1 MSMGLFTVL
10 IFVGIFIGVF
20 MGFPIAFTLAG
31 LGAVFG
37 FIGWGD
43 AIIPLMASK
52 SFAVMQNYTYVSIPL
67 FIFMGAMLDKSGV
80 ADKAFAVLNYWL
92 RNIKGGLAI
101 ATIILCTI
109 FAACT
114 GVVGASVTA
123 MGLLAL
129 PPMIKRGYNH
139 ALATGV
145 VASGGTLG
153 ILIPPS
159 IMLVLYGPMANI
171 SVVDL
176 FSSAIVP
183 GLMLAAGYLAYVIVF
198 VHVKKDAIVT
208 PPDYEGDNEVYTIMD
223 GVKAFVPFMFI
234 IFMVLGL
241 ILFGVCSPTEASAA
255 GAFGAIILA
264 AAYKKIN
271 LKVMFD
277 SGKSTLATSAMV
289 MFVAVGAN
297 IFTSVF
303 FGCGCDRVM
312 TNFVMNLG
320 FGMWGTLIAVLILV
334 FILGML
340 IDWIGILLIVVPI
353 FLPIMAEYGIDTL
366 WASML
371 IIVML
376 QSSFLTPPFAYA
388 LFYIKGIAPK
398 GVTIGSIY
406 KGVIPF
412 ICIIFIVLGLLMM
425 FPGIV
430 HFLPNLMKSLQG

>member
-1 MSMGLFTVL
+1 MTIELFTL
-10 IFVGIFIGVF
+10 LMFVGILIGVF

-31 LGAVFG
+31 LGCVFG
-37 FIGWGD
+37 FLGWGD
-43 AIIPLMASK
+43 SIIPLMASK
-52 SFAVMQNYTYVSIPL
+52 SYSVMQNYTYVAIPL
-67 FIFMGAMLDKSGV
+67 FVFMGAMLDKSGV

-92 RNIKGGLAI
+92 RNIKGGLGI

-139 ALATGV
+139 SLATGIIG
-145 VASGGTLG
+145 AGGTLG

-159 IMLVLYGPMANI
+159 IMLVLFGPMANI

-176 FSSAIVP
+176 FSAAIVP
-183 GLMLAAGYLAYVIVF
+183 GLMLAAGYLIYVIIY
-198 VHVKKDAIVT
+198 VHVKKDAIVP
-208 PPDYEGDNEVYTIMD
+208 PPDLEEEEEKYTIVD
-223 GVKAFVPFMFI
+223 GLKAFVPFLFI

-255 GAFGAIILA
+255 GAFASILLA
-264 AAYKKIN
+264 LVYKK
-271 LKVMFD
+271 LTWQVVWDAAKGAL
-277 SGKSTLATSAMV
+277 STSAMV

-303 FGCGCDRVM
+303 FGVGADRVL
-312 TNFVMNLG
+312 TNFVLNLG
-320 FGMWGTLIAVLILV
+320 LGTWGTIISVLLLV
-334 FILGML
+334 FVLGML
-340 IDWIGILLIVVPI
+340 IDWVGILLIVVPI
-353 FLPIMAEYGIDTL
+353 FMPIITGLGVDPL

-388 LFYIKGIAPK
+388 LFYIKGIAPP
-398 GVTIGSIY
+398 GVTIGEIY

-412 ICIIFIVLGLLMM
+412 VLIILAEVALLMF

-430 HFLPNLMKSLQG
+430 TFLPNLM

>member
-1 MSMGLFTVL
+1 MTIELFTIL
-10 IFVGIFIGVF
+10 MFVGILVGVF

-31 LGAVFG
+31 LGCVFG
-37 FIGWGD
+37 FLGWGD
-43 AIIPLMASK
+43 SIIPLMASK
-52 SFAVMQNYTYVSIPL
+52 SYSVMQNYTYVAIPL
-67 FIFMGAMLDKSGV
+67 FVFMGAMLDKSGV

-92 RNIKGGLAI
+92 RNIKGGLGI

-139 ALATGV
+139 SLATGIIG
-145 VASGGTLG
+145 AGGTLG

-159 IMLVLYGPMANI
+159 IMLVLFGPMANI

-176 FSSAIVP
+176 FSAAIVP
-183 GLMLAAGYLAYVIVF
+183 GLMLAAGYLIYTIVY
-198 VHVKKDAIVT
+198 VHVKKDAIVP
-208 PPDYEGDNEVYTIMD
+208 PPDLEEEEEKYTIVD
-223 GVKAFVPFMFI
+223 GLKAFVPFLFI

-255 GAFGAIILA
+255 GAFAAILLA
-264 AAYKKIN
+264 LVYKK
-271 LKVMFD
+271 LTWQVVWDAAKGAL
-277 SGKSTLATSAMV
+277 STSAMV

-303 FGCGCDRVM
+303 FGVGADRVL
-312 TNFVMNLG
+312 TNFVLNLG
-320 FGMWGTLIAVLILV
+320 LGTWGTIISVLLLV
-334 FILGML
+334 FVLGML
-340 IDWIGILLIVVPI
+340 IDWVGILLIVVPI
-353 FLPIMAEYGIDTL
+353 FMPIITGLGVDPL
-366 WASML
+366 WASMV

-388 LFYIKGIAPK
+388 LFYIKGIAPP
-398 GVTIGSIY
+398 GVTIGEIY

-412 ICIIFIVLGLLMM
+412 VLIILAEVALLMI

-430 HFLPNLMKSLQG
+430 TFLPNMM

>member
-1 MSMGLFTVL
+1 MGVEL
-10 IFVGIFIGVF
+10 ITILMFVGVLVGVF
-20 MGFPIAFTLAG
+20 MGFPIAFTLGG
-31 LGAVFG
+31 LGCLFG

-52 SFAVMQNYTYVSIPL
+52 AYAVMQNYTYVAIPL
-67 FIFMGAMLDKSGV
+67 FVFMGAMLDKSGV
-80 ADKAFAVLNYWL
+80 ADKAFGVLNYWL
-92 RNIKGGLAI
+92 RNVKGGLGI

-129 PPMIKRGYNH
+129 GPMIKRGYNH
-139 ALATGV
+139 SLATGII
-145 VASGGTLG
+145 AAGGTLG

-159 IMLVLYGPMANI
+159 IMLVLFGPMANI
-171 SVVDL
+171 SVVNL
-176 FSSAIVP
+176 FSAAVVP
-183 GLMLAAGYLAYVIVF
+183 GLMLAAGYLIYTIVYVN
-198 VHVKKDAIVT
+198 VKKDAIVA
-208 PPDYEGDNEVYTIMD
+208 PAEAEEIEKYTILD
-223 GVKAFVPFMFI
+223 GIKAFVPFLFI

-241 ILFGVCSPTEASAA
+241 LMFGVCSPTEASAA
-255 GAFGAIILA
+255 GSFAAILLA
-264 AAYKKIN
+264 LAYRK
-271 LKVMFD
+271 LTPKVLFEA
-277 SGKSTLATSAMV
+277 GKSALSTSAMV

-303 FGCGCDRVM
+303 FGVGADKVLS
-312 TNFVMNLG
+312 NFVLNMGLG
-320 FGMWGTLIAVLILV
+320 TWGTIISVLMLV
-334 FILGML
+334 FLLGML
-340 IDWIGILLIVVPI
+340 IDWVGILLIVVPI
-353 FLPIMAEYGIDTL
+353 FMPIITSLGVDPL

-388 LFYIKGIAPK
+388 LFYVRGIAPP
-398 GVTIGSIY
+398 GVTIGEIY

-412 ICIIFIVLGLLMM
+412 ICIIFAVLILLMI

-430 HFLPNLMKSLQG
+430 TFLPNLLASMG

>member
-1 MSMGLFTVL
+1 MTIELFTIL
-10 IFVGIFIGVF
+10 MFVGILVGVF

-31 LGAVFG
+31 LGCVFG
-37 FIGWGD
+37 FLGWGD
-43 AIIPLMASK
+43 SIIPLMASK
-52 SFAVMQNYTYVSIPL
+52 SYSVMQNYTYVAIPL
-67 FIFMGAMLDKSGV
+67 FVFMGAMLDKSGV

-92 RNIKGGLAI
+92 RNIKGGLGI

-139 ALATGV
+139 SLATGIIG
-145 VASGGTLG
+145 AGGTLG

-159 IMLVLYGPMANI
+159 IMLVLFGPMANI

-176 FSSAIVP
+176 FSAAIVP
-183 GLMLAAGYLAYVIVF
+183 GLMLAGGYLIYVVVY
-198 VHVKKDAIVT
+198 VHVKKDAIV
-208 PPDYEGDNEVYTIMD
+208 PPADLEEEEEKYTIVD
-223 GVKAFVPFMFI
+223 GLKAFVPFLFI

-255 GAFGAIILA
+255 GAFASILLA
-264 AAYKKIN
+264 LVYKK
-271 LKVMFD
+271 LTWQVVWDAAKGAL
-277 SGKSTLATSAMV
+277 STSAMV

-303 FGCGCDRVM
+303 FGVGADRVL
-312 TNFVMNLG
+312 TNFVLNLG
-320 FGMWGTLIAVLILV
+320 LGTWGTIISVLLLV
-334 FILGML
+334 FVLGML
-340 IDWIGILLIVVPI
+340 IDWVGILLIVVPI
-353 FLPIMAEYGIDTL
+353 FMPIITGLGVDPL

-388 LFYIKGIAPK
+388 LFYIKGIAPP
-398 GVTIGSIY
+398 GVTIGEIY

-412 ICIIFIVLGLLMM
+412 VLIILAEVALLMF

-430 HFLPNLMKSLQG
+430 TFLPNLM

>member
-1 MSMGLFTVL
+1 MNITAFTIL
-10 IFVGIFIGVF
+10 MFVGIFVGVF

-31 LGAVFG
+31 LGCVFG
-37 FIGWGD
+37 FVGWGS
-43 AIIPLMASK
+43 AIIPLMSSK
-52 SFAVMQNYTYVSIPL
+52 AFAVFQNYTYVSIPL
-67 FIFMGAMLDKSGV
+67 FVFMGAMLDKSGV
-80 ADKAFAVLNYWL
+80 ADKAFGVLNYWL
-92 RNIKGGLAI
+92 RNIKGGLGI

-139 ALATGV
+139 SLATGIV
-145 VASGGTLG
+145 GAGGTLG

-159 IMLVLYGPMANI
+159 IMLVLYGPMASI

-183 GLMLAAGYLAYVIVF
+183 GLMLAAGYLIYVIVD
-198 VHVKKDAIVT
+198 VHVNPKAIVD
-208 PPDYEGDNEVYTIMD
+208 PGNNEEVEKYTIVD
-223 GVKAFVPFMFI
+223 GIKAFVPFLFI

-255 GAFGAIILA
+255 GAFAAIILA
-264 AAYKKIN
+264 AVYKKLN

-277 SGKSTLATSAMV
+277 ACKSALSTSAMV

-303 FGCGCDRVM
+303 FGVGADKVLS
-312 TNFVMNLG
+312 NFVLNLG
-320 FGMWGTLIAVLILV
+320 LGTWGTLISVLLLV
-334 FILGML
+334 FVLGML
-340 IDWIGILLIVVPI
+340 IDWVGILLIVIPI
-353 FLPIMAEYGIDTL
+353 FMPIIVSMGIDPL

-388 LFYIKGIAPK
+388 LFYIKGIAPA
-398 GVTIGSIY
+398 GVTIGEIY

-412 ICIIFIVLGLLMM
+412 IAIIFLVLILIMI

-430 HFLPNLMKSLQG
+430 SFLPNLMASLAA

>member
-1 MSMGLFTVL
+1 MSVEAITVL
-10 IFVGIFIGVF
+10 MFVGVLVGVF

-31 LGAVFG
+31 LGCVFG
-37 FIGWGD
+37 FVGWGD

-52 SFAVMQNYTYVSIPL
+52 AFAVMQNYTYVAIPL
-67 FIFMGAMLDKSGV
+67 FVFMGAMLDKSGV
-80 ADKAFAVLNYWL
+80 ADKAFGVLNYWL
-92 RNIKGGLAI
+92 RNIKGGLGI
-101 ATIILCTI
+101 ATIILCTL

-129 PPMIKRGYNH
+129 GPMIKRGYDH
-139 ALATGV
+139 SLATGIIS
-145 VASGGTLG
+145 AGGTLG

-176 FSSAIVP
+176 FSAAVIP
-183 GLMLAAGYLAYVIVF
+183 GLMLAAGYLIYVIIF

-208 PPDYEGDNEVYTIMD
+208 PPDAEEVEKYTIMD
-223 GVKAFVPFMFI
+223 GIVAFVPFLFI

-241 ILFGVCSPTEASAA
+241 LMFGVCSPTEASAA
-255 GAFGAIILA
+255 GAFASILLALCYRKLTFKVLFDA
-264 AAYKKIN
+264 A
-271 LKVMFD
+271 
-277 SGKSTLATSAMV
+277 KSALSTSAMV

-303 FGCGCDRVM
+303 FGVGADRVLSD
-312 TNFVMNLG
+312 FVLNLG
-320 FGMWGTLIAVLILV
+320 LGTWGTIISVLLLV
-334 FILGML
+334 FLLGML
-340 IDWIGILLIVVPI
+340 IDWVGILLIVVPI
-353 FLPIMAEYGIDTL
+353 FMPIITSLGVDPL

-371 IIVML
+371 IIVMM

-388 LFYIKGIAPK
+388 LFYVKGIAPK
-398 GVTIGSIY
+398 NVTIGEIY

-412 ICIIFIVLGLLMM
+412 IIIIFAVLGLLMA
-425 FPGIV
+425 FPDIV
-430 HFLPNLMKSLQG
+430 TFLPNILAD

>member
-1 MSMGLFTVL
+1 MTIELFTIL
-10 IFVGIFIGVF
+10 MFVGILVGVF

-31 LGAVFG
+31 LGCVFG
-37 FIGWGD
+37 FLGWGD
-43 AIIPLMASK
+43 SIIPLMASK
-52 SFAVMQNYTYVSIPL
+52 SYSVMQNYTYVAIPL
-67 FIFMGAMLDKSGV
+67 FVFMGAMLDKSGV

-92 RNIKGGLAI
+92 RNIKGGLGI

-139 ALATGV
+139 SLATGIIG
-145 VASGGTLG
+145 AGGTLG

-159 IMLVLYGPMANI
+159 IMLVLFGPMANI

-176 FSSAIVP
+176 FSAAIVP
-183 GLMLAAGYLAYVIVF
+183 GLMLAAGYLIYTIVY
-198 VHVKKDAIVT
+198 VHVKKDAIVP
-208 PPDYEGDNEVYTIMD
+208 PPDLEEEEEKYTIVD
-223 GVKAFVPFMFI
+223 GLKAFVPFLFI

-255 GAFGAIILA
+255 GAFAAILLA
-264 AAYKKIN
+264 LVYKK
-271 LKVMFD
+271 LTWQVVWDAAKGAL
-277 SGKSTLATSAMV
+277 STSAMV

-303 FGCGCDRVM
+303 FGVGADRVL
-312 TNFVMNLG
+312 TNFVLNLG
-320 FGMWGTLIAVLILV
+320 LGTWGTIISVLLLV
-334 FILGML
+334 FVLGML
-340 IDWIGILLIVVPI
+340 IDWVGILLIVVPI
-353 FLPIMAEYGIDTL
+353 FMPIITGLGVDPL

-388 LFYIKGIAPK
+388 LFYIKGIAPP
-398 GVTIGSIY
+398 GVTIGEIY

-412 ICIIFIVLGLLMM
+412 VLIILAEVALLMI

-430 HFLPNLMKSLQG
+430 TFLPNMM

>member
-1 MSMGLFTVL
+1 MSVEAITVL
-10 IFVGIFIGVF
+10 MFVGVLVGVF

-31 LGAVFG
+31 LGCVFG

-43 AIIPLMASK
+43 AIVPLMASK
-52 SFAVMQNYTYVSIPL
+52 AFAVMQNYTYVAIPL
-67 FIFMGAMLDKSGV
+67 FVFMGAMLDKSGV
-80 ADKAFAVLNYWL
+80 ADKAFGVLNYWL
-92 RNIKGGLAI
+92 RNIKGGLGI
-101 ATIILCTI
+101 ATIILCTL

-129 PPMIKRGYNH
+129 GPMIKRGYDH
-139 ALATGV
+139 SLATGIIS
-145 VASGGTLG
+145 AGGTLG

-176 FSSAIVP
+176 FSAAVIP
-183 GLMLAAGYLAYVIVF
+183 GLMLAAGYLIYVIVY

-208 PPDYEGDNEVYTIMD
+208 PPDAEEVEKYTIMD
-223 GVKAFVPFMFI
+223 GIKAFVPFLFI

-241 ILFGVCSPTEASAA
+241 LMFGVCSPTEASAA
-255 GAFGAIILA
+255 GAFASILLALCYRKLTFRVLFDA
-264 AAYKKIN
+264 A
-271 LKVMFD
+271 
-277 SGKSTLATSAMV
+277 KSALSTSAMV

-303 FGCGCDRVM
+303 FGVGADRVLSD
-312 TNFVMNLG
+312 FVLNLG
-320 FGMWGTLIAVLILV
+320 LGTWGTIISVLILV
-334 FILGML
+334 FLLGML
-340 IDWIGILLIVVPI
+340 IDWVGILLIVVPI
-353 FLPIMAEYGIDTL
+353 FMPIITSLGVDPL

-371 IIVML
+371 IIVMM

-388 LFYIKGIAPK
+388 LFYVKGIAPK
-398 GVTIGSIY
+398 SVTIGEIY

-412 ICIIFIVLGLLMM
+412 IIIIFAVLGLLMV
-425 FPGIV
+425 FPDIV
-430 HFLPNLMKSLQG
+430 TFLPNILAD

>member
-1 MSMGLFTVL
+1 MTIELFTIL
-10 IFVGIFIGVF
+10 MFVGILVGVF

-31 LGAVFG
+31 LGCVFG
-37 FIGWGD
+37 FLGWGD
-43 AIIPLMASK
+43 SIIPLMASK
-52 SFAVMQNYTYVSIPL
+52 SYSVMQNYTYVAIPL
-67 FIFMGAMLDKSGV
+67 FVFMGAMLDKSGV

-92 RNIKGGLAI
+92 RNIKGGLGI

-139 ALATGV
+139 SLATGIIG
-145 VASGGTLG
+145 AGGTLG

-159 IMLVLYGPMANI
+159 IMLVLFGPMANI

-176 FSSAIVP
+176 FSAAIVP
-183 GLMLAAGYLAYVIVF
+183 GLMLAAGYLIYTIVY
-198 VHVKKDAIVT
+198 VHVKKDAIVP
-208 PPDYEGDNEVYTIMD
+208 PPDLEEEEEKYTIVD
-223 GVKAFVPFMFI
+223 GLKAFVPFLFI

-255 GAFGAIILA
+255 GAFASIILA
-264 AAYKKIN
+264 LVYKK
-271 LKVMFD
+271 LTWQVVWDAAKGAL
-277 SGKSTLATSAMV
+277 STSAMV

-303 FGCGCDRVM
+303 FGVGADRVL
-312 TNFVMNLG
+312 TNFVLNLG
-320 FGMWGTLIAVLILV
+320 LGTWGTIISVLLLV
-334 FILGML
+334 FVLGML
-340 IDWIGILLIVVPI
+340 IDWVGILLIVVPI
-353 FLPIMAEYGIDTL
+353 FMPIITGLGVDPL

-388 LFYIKGIAPK
+388 LFYIKGIAPP
-398 GVTIGSIY
+398 GVTIGEIY

-412 ICIIFIVLGLLMM
+412 VLIILAEVALLMF

-430 HFLPNLMKSLQG
+430 TFLPNLM

>member
-1 MSMGLFTVL
+1 MTLSVFTIL
-10 IFVGIFIGVF
+10 MFVGILIGVF

-31 LGAVFG
+31 LGCVFG
-37 FIGWGD
+37 FLGWGGD
-43 AIIPLMASK
+43 AIVPLLASK
-52 SFAVMQNYTYVSIPL
+52 SFAVFQNYTYVAIPL
-67 FIFMGAMLDKSGV
+67 FVFMGAMLDKSGV
-80 ADKAFAVLNYWL
+80 ADKAFGVLNYWL
-92 RNIKGGLAI
+92 RNIKGGLGI

-139 ALATGV
+139 SLATGIV
-145 VASGGTLG
+145 GAGGTLG

-159 IMLVLYGPMANI
+159 IMLVLYGPMASI

-183 GLMLAAGYLAYVIVF
+183 GLMLAVGYLLYVIIY
-198 VHVKKDAIVT
+198 VHVKKDAIV
-208 PPDYEGDNEVYTIMD
+208 PPAETEEMERYSLLD
-223 GVKAFVPFMFI
+223 GVKAFVPFLFI

-255 GAFGAIILA
+255 GAFGSILLA
-264 AAYKKIN
+264 AVYKKLS
-271 LKVMFD
+271 LKVLFD
-277 SGKSTLATSAMV
+277 AAKSSLSTSAMV

-303 FGCGCDRVM
+303 FGVGADRVLS
-312 TNFVMNLG
+312 NFVLNLG
-320 FGMWGTLIAVLILV
+320 LGTWGTIISVLLLV
-334 FILGML
+334 FVLGML
-340 IDWIGILLIVVPI
+340 IDWVGILLIVVPI
-353 FLPIMAEYGIDTL
+353 FMPIIVNLGVDPL

-388 LFYIKGIAPK
+388 LFYIKGIAPP
-398 GVTIGSIY
+398 GVTIGEIY

-412 ICIIFIVLGLLMM
+412 ICIIFGVLILLML

-430 HFLPNLMKSLQG
+430 SFLPGLLA

>member
-1 MSMGLFTVL
+1 MMSIELMTLL
-10 IFVGIFIGVF
+10 MFVGIFVGVF

-31 LGAVFG
+31 LGLVFG
-37 FIGWGD
+37 YFGWGPA
-43 AIIPLMASK
+43 AITMLASK
-52 SFAVMQNYTYVSIPL
+52 TFGVFSNYTYVAIPL
-67 FIFMGAMLDKSGV
+67 FIFMGSMLEASGV
-80 ADKAFAVLNYWL
+80 ADKAFGVLNQWL
-92 RNIKGGLAI
+92 KNVKGGLGI
-101 ATIILCTI
+101 ATILLCTM

-129 PPMIKRGYNH
+129 PAMINRRYNH
-139 ALATGV
+139 SLATGIV
-145 VASGGTLG
+145 GAGGTLG

-159 IMLVLYGPMANI
+159 IMLVLFGPMANI

-176 FSSAIVP
+176 FSAAIVP
-183 GLMLAAGYLAYVIVF
+183 GLILSVAYLIYVIIY
-198 VHVKKDAIVT
+198 VHVKKDAIVKT
-208 PPDYEGDNEVYTIMD
+208 NYEEAEEHYSVLE
-223 GVKAFVPFMFI
+223 GVKAFVPFLFI

-255 GAFGAIILA
+255 GAFGSIVLA
-264 AAYKKIN
+264 LAYRKLTKE
-271 LKVMFD
+271 VMFNAGA
-277 SGKSTLATSAMV
+277 SALKTSAMV

-303 FGCGCDRVM
+303 FGIGANKVLS
-312 TNFVMNLG
+312 NFILNLG
-320 FGMWGTLIAVLILV
+320 IGPWGSLFAVLFLV

-340 IDWIGILLIVVPI
+340 IDWVGILLIVVPI
-353 FLPIMAEYGIDTL
+353 FMPILESFGFNTL

-371 IIVML
+371 IIVLL

-388 LFYIKGIAPK
+388 LFYIKGIAPE
-398 GVTIGSIY
+398 GVTIGEIY

-412 ICIIFIVLGLLMM
+412 IIMILGMVALLML

-430 HFLPNLMKSLQG
+430 SWLPDLLDA

>member
-1 MSMGLFTVL
+1 MTIEIFTIL
-10 IFVGIFIGVF
+10 MFVGILVGVF

-31 LGAVFG
+31 LGCVFG
-37 FIGWGD
+37 FLGWGD

-52 SFAVMQNYTYVSIPL
+52 SYSVMQNYTYVAIPL
-67 FIFMGAMLDKSGV
+67 FVFMGAMLDKSGV

-92 RNIKGGLAI
+92 RNIKGGLGI

-139 ALATGV
+139 SLATGIIG
-145 VASGGTLG
+145 AGGTLG

-159 IMLVLYGPMANI
+159 IMLVLFGPMANI

-176 FSSAIVP
+176 FSAAIVP
-183 GLMLAAGYLAYVIVF
+183 GLMLAASYLIYTIVY
-198 VHVKKDAIVT
+198 VHVKKDAIVP
-208 PPDYEGDNEVYTIMD
+208 PPDFEEEEEKYTIVD
-223 GVKAFVPFMFI
+223 GLKAFVPFLFI

-255 GAFGAIILA
+255 GAFASILLA
-264 AAYKKIN
+264 LVYKK
-271 LKVMFD
+271 L
-277 SGKSTLATSAMV
+277 TLQVVWDAAKGALSTSAMV

-303 FGCGCDRVM
+303 FGVGADRVL
-312 TNFVMNLG
+312 TNFVLNLG
-320 FGMWGTLIAVLILV
+320 MGTWGTIISVLLLV
-334 FILGML
+334 FVLGML
-340 IDWIGILLIVVPI
+340 IDWVGILLIVVPI
-353 FLPIMAEYGIDTL
+353 FMPIITGLGVDPL

-388 LFYIKGIAPK
+388 LFYIKGIAPP
-398 GVTIGSIY
+398 GVTIGEIY

-412 ICIIFIVLGLLMM
+412 VTIILAEVALLMI

-430 HFLPNLMKSLQG
+430 TFLPNMM

>member
-1 MSMGLFTVL
+1 MSVELLTILM
-10 IFVGIFIGVF
+10 FVGILVGVF
-20 MGFPIAFTLAG
+20 LGFPIAFTLAG
-31 LGAVFG
+31 LGCVFG
-37 FIGWGD
+37 FVGWGD

-52 SFAVMQNYTYVSIPL
+52 TFSVFQNYTYVSIPL
-67 FIFMGAMLDKSGV
+67 FVFMGCMLDKSGV
-80 ADKAFAVLNYWL
+80 ADKAFGVLNYWL
-92 RNIKGGLAI
+92 RNVRGGLGI

-129 PPMIKRGYNH
+129 PAMINRGYDH
-139 ALATGV
+139 SLATGIV
-145 VASGGTLG
+145 GAGGTLG

-159 IMLVLYGPMANI
+159 IMLVLYGPMASI

-176 FSSAIVP
+176 FSAAIVP
-183 GLMLAAGYLAYVIVF
+183 GLMLALGYLIYVIIF

-208 PPDYEGDNEVYTIMD
+208 PEGAEEIEKYTILD
-223 GVKAFVPFMFI
+223 GIKAFVPFLFI

-241 ILFGVCSPTEASAA
+241 ILFGICSPTEASAA
-255 GAFGAIILA
+255 GAFGATLLA
-264 AAYKKIN
+264 LLTKNLN
-271 LKVMFD
+271 LKVLFEA
-277 SGKSTLATSAMV
+277 GKSTLQTTAMV
-289 MFVAVGAN
+289 IFVAVGAN

-303 FGCGCDRVM
+303 FGVGADKVLS
-312 TNFVMNLG
+312 NFVLNLG
-320 FGMWGTLIAVLILV
+320 LGQWGMIIAILLLV
-334 FILGML
+334 FVLGML
-340 IDWIGILLIVVPI
+340 IDWVGILLIVVPI
-353 FLPIMAEYGIDTL
+353 FMPIITGLGVDSL

-388 LFYIKGIAPK
+388 LFYIKGVAPK
-398 GVTIGSIY
+398 CVTIGEIY

-412 ICIIFIVLGLLMM
+412 ICIIFIVLILLMV

-430 HFLPNLMKSLQG
+430 SFLPNLLA

>member
-1 MSMGLFTVL
+1 MTIELFTIL
-10 IFVGIFIGVF
+10 MFVGILVGVF

-31 LGAVFG
+31 LGCVFG
-37 FIGWGD
+37 FLGWGD
-43 AIIPLMASK
+43 SIIPLMASK
-52 SFAVMQNYTYVSIPL
+52 SYSVMQNYTYVAIPL
-67 FIFMGAMLDKSGV
+67 FVFMGAMLDKSGV

-92 RNIKGGLAI
+92 RNIKGGLGI

-139 ALATGV
+139 SLATGIIG
-145 VASGGTLG
+145 AGGTLG

-159 IMLVLYGPMANI
+159 IMLVLFGPMANI

-176 FSSAIVP
+176 FSAAIVP
-183 GLMLAAGYLAYVIVF
+183 GLMLAAGYLIYTIVY
-198 VHVKKDAIVT
+198 VHVKKDAIVP
-208 PPDYEGDNEVYTIMD
+208 PPDLEEEEEKYTIVD
-223 GVKAFVPFMFI
+223 GLKAFVPFLFI

-255 GAFGAIILA
+255 GAFASILLA
-264 AAYKKIN
+264 LVYKK
-271 LKVMFD
+271 LTWQVVWDAAKGAL
-277 SGKSTLATSAMV
+277 STSAMV

-303 FGCGCDRVM
+303 FGVGADRVL
-312 TNFVMNLG
+312 TNFVLNLG
-320 FGMWGTLIAVLILV
+320 LGTWGTIISVLLLV
-334 FILGML
+334 FVLGML
-340 IDWIGILLIVVPI
+340 IDWVGILLIVVPI
-353 FLPIMAEYGIDTL
+353 FMPIITGLGVDPL

-388 LFYIKGIAPK
+388 LFYIKGIAPP
-398 GVTIGSIY
+398 GVTIGEIY

-412 ICIIFIVLGLLMM
+412 VLIILAEVALLMF

-430 HFLPNLMKSLQG
+430 TFLPNLM

>member
-1 MSMGLFTVL
+1 MSVELLTILM
-10 IFVGIFIGVF
+10 FVGILVGVF

-31 LGAVFG
+31 LGCVFG
-37 FIGWGD
+37 FVGWGD

-52 SFAVMQNYTYVSIPL
+52 TFSVFQNYTYVSIPL
-67 FIFMGAMLDKSGV
+67 FVFMGCMLDKSGV
-80 ADKAFAVLNYWL
+80 ADKAFGVLNYWL
-92 RNIKGGLAI
+92 RNVRGGLGI

-129 PPMIKRGYNH
+129 PAMINRGYDH
-139 ALATGV
+139 SLATGIV
-145 VASGGTLG
+145 GAGGTLG

-159 IMLVLYGPMANI
+159 IMLVLYGPMASI

-176 FSSAIVP
+176 FSAAIVP
-183 GLMLAAGYLAYVIVF
+183 GLMLALGYLIYVIIF

-208 PPDYEGDNEVYTIMD
+208 PEGAEEIEKFTILD
-223 GVKAFVPFMFI
+223 GIKAFVPFLFI

-241 ILFGVCSPTEASAA
+241 ILFGICSPTEASAA
-255 GAFGAIILA
+255 GAFGATLLA
-264 AAYKKIN
+264 LLTKNLN
-271 LKVMFD
+271 LKVLFEA
-277 SGKSTLATSAMV
+277 GKSTLQTTAMV
-289 MFVAVGAN
+289 IFVAVGAN

-303 FGCGCDRVM
+303 FGVGADKVLS
-312 TNFVMNLG
+312 NFVLNLG
-320 FGMWGTLIAVLILV
+320 LGQWGMIIAVLLLV
-334 FILGML
+334 FVLGML
-340 IDWIGILLIVVPI
+340 IDWVGILLIVVPI
-353 FLPIMAEYGIDTL
+353 FMPIITGLGVDNL

-388 LFYIKGIAPK
+388 LFYIKGVAPK
-398 GVTIGSIY
+398 CVTIGEIY

-412 ICIIFIVLGLLMM
+412 ICIIFIVLILLMV

-430 HFLPNLMKSLQG
+430 SFLPNLLA

>member
-1 MSMGLFTVL
+1 MTIELFTIL
-10 IFVGIFIGVF
+10 MFVGILVGVF

-31 LGAVFG
+31 LGCVFG
-37 FIGWGD
+37 FLGWGD
-43 AIIPLMASK
+43 SIIPLMASK
-52 SFAVMQNYTYVSIPL
+52 SYSVMQNYTYVAIPL
-67 FIFMGAMLDKSGV
+67 FVFMGAMLDKSGV

-92 RNIKGGLAI
+92 RNIKGGLGI

-139 ALATGV
+139 SLATGIIG
-145 VASGGTLG
+145 AGGTLG

-159 IMLVLYGPMANI
+159 IMLVLFGPMANI

-176 FSSAIVP
+176 FSAAIVP
-183 GLMLAAGYLAYVIVF
+183 GLMLAAGYLIYTIVY
-198 VHVKKDAIVT
+198 VHVKKDAIVP
-208 PPDYEGDNEVYTIMD
+208 PPDLEEEEEKYTIVD
-223 GVKAFVPFMFI
+223 GLKAFVPFLFI

-255 GAFGAIILA
+255 GAFASILLA
-264 AAYKKIN
+264 LVYKK
-271 LKVMFD
+271 LTWQVVCDAAKGAL
-277 SGKSTLATSAMV
+277 STSAMV

-303 FGCGCDRVM
+303 FGVGADRVL
-312 TNFVMNLG
+312 TNFVLNLG
-320 FGMWGTLIAVLILV
+320 LGTWGTIISVLLLV
-334 FILGML
+334 FVLGML
-340 IDWIGILLIVVPI
+340 IDWVGILLIVVPI
-353 FLPIMAEYGIDTL
+353 FMPIITGLGVDPL

-388 LFYIKGIAPK
+388 LFYIKGIAPP
-398 GVTIGSIY
+398 GVTIGEIY

-412 ICIIFIVLGLLMM
+412 VLIILAEVALLMF

-430 HFLPNLMKSLQG
+430 TFLPNLM